1 MLIPCALLLLG
12 FVLIVVAADDLVR
25 TSSFIA
31 KTFNI
36 SPMIIGLT
44 IVALGTS
51 APEIIV
57 SITASLD
64 GQSELALGNA
74 IGSNIANIGLVLGLS
89 LLLKPIKIQSK
100 TLLRELPI
108 LFIIMCCSYLL
119 LADGYFSR
127 HDGLLLLIG
136 LGLLLFYIAGQ
147 ANKSRKDSLASEVTA
162 ELPASCR
169 YPYFR
174 LIVSLILLPI
184 SAKLIVN
191 NSIVIASYLGV
202 SKVTIGLTVVA
213 IGTSLPEVAT
223 SIVGILKGED
233 DLAIGNI
240 IGSNMFNLLA
250 VLPFAGMLAPKKVP
264 PLINV
269 RDIPIMFLVSI
280 FVVILVYMSKHKLG
294 RLSGI
299 LLLSIYIAYLVLLK
313 SSGSNVYP

>member
-64 GQSELALGNA
+64 GQSELALSNA

-147 ANKSRKDSLASEVTA
+147 ANKSRKDSLASEVTS

-184 SAKLIVN
+184 SAKLIVD

-269 RDIPIMFLVSI
+269 RDIPIMFLASI
-280 FVVILVYMSKHKLG
+280 LVVILVYISKHKLG

-313 SSGSNVYP
+313 SFGSNA